1 MPGISS
7 ASGNMRPQSMAIRSS
22 PDSMSIMLRPISPS
36 PPRGIRRTE
45 GSTKTPFVTAASS
58 YHPPRGLPKF
68 PGQPRHDHDDPQAH
82 ADPAHRSPSPR
93 EACSGRAR
101 AEVRAGAGGGAAL
114 KGCLRLELAD
124 HRVGSLEEPPALGGA
139 DRLARDEPLAQGVHE
154 LSVLRHP
161 VVQVRPGGEPG
172 RADPADDLALADSHA
187 TPHARV
193 DLREVVVH
201 RGVARAVAD

>member
-1 MPGISS
+1 MVVPKGSAFSGDVMRQRSTTSPQLVPRRKLPG
-7 ASGNMRPQSMAIRSS
+7 
-22 PDSMSIMLRPISPS
+22 
-36 PPRGIRRTE
+36 
-45 GSTKTPFVTAASS
+45 
-58 YHPPRGLPKF
+58 
-68 PGQPRHDHDDPQAH
+68 
-82 ADPAHRSPSPR
+82 
-93 EACSGRAR
+93 AR
-101 AEVRAGAGGGAAL
+101 AARVATFYVSGTEHSATGATGSAFERTPWL

-187 TPHARV
+187 TPDARV

-201 RGVARAVAD
+201 RGVARAVADRHGDAVAAVPARRRDDAVGHGAHRRADRD